1 MITTAD
7 VSTGLQRAFRDWLD
21 DAQPR
26 LAVGI
31 RIGYAGLDGI
41 EFGFAVANPVLV
53 GALIT
58 GGELVVAAEWEG
70 ECWDFL
76 FCEEARPKETS
87 TGYVCWI
94 CEAEGKHRT
103 FPTIEAL
110 WRNHLFRP
118 LEDWIT
124 TKLADAQAV
133 ALCRSD
139 SGGTTWARLVRADD
153 QADSAEFLV
162 PLR

>member
-26 LAVGI
+26 LAIGI
-31 RIGYAGLDGI
+31 HIGYAGQDGI
-41 EFGFAVANPVLV
+41 EFSFAVANPVLV

-58 GGELVVAAEWEG
+58 GGELVVSAQWEG

-76 FCEEARPKETS
+76 FCEEARLKETS
-87 TGYVCWI
+87 AGYVCRL
-94 CEAEGKHRT
+94 CGST

-110 WRNHLFRP
+110 WRDHLFRP
-118 LEDWIT
+118 LEDWIN

-133 ALCRSD
+133 ALYLSD
-139 SGGTTWARLVRADD
+139 DGDTTWARLVRSGD
-153 QADSAEFLV
+153 QADSAEFV
-162 PLR
+162 VQLR